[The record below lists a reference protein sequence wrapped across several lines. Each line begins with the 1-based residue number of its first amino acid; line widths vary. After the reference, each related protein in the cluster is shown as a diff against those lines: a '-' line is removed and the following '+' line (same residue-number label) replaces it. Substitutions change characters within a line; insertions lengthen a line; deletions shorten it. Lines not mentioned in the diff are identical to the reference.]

1 MQRPRDN
8 CGICGVVGTRE
19 AARLTCF
26 GLHALQHRGRKGAGL
41 ISYDD
46 NQTRTH
52 KGIGLVSEIFA
63 EENLCCLTGD
73 TALGHVL
80 DTTSGDISMVDI
92 QPFTATHRGRTVS
105 VAHNGS
111 ITNIETLRND
121 LRAVGAIF
129 HSDNE
134 SEIIVHLLARCRD
147 MDLDLDQALQSTFSR
162 IKGAFS
168 MLLLVNDTLVAIR
181 DPHGFRPLCLG
192 LLHNGG
198 YIIASETCALDL
210 IGAQYLR
217 DIKPGEV
224 LLINSG
230 GLHSFFLAKEPIR
243 FCIIEQVYFARP
255 DSTIFGINVYQSRK
269 RMGEALARECRP
281 DADLVMPFSDSG
293 TYAALGYARAIGLPF
308 EMGFIHN
315 HYAGRTFMHSDR
327 TDRALAVSMKPSP
340 VRSLLYGKRVII
352 VDDSAISSAAVSS
365 KVLLLRKAG
374 VRELHLLVSCPPI
387 RFPCD
392 YGIHFPASERLFAN
406 HESVAEIRDNLGLD
420 TLYYLSLEGMLIAAG
435 GENHSYC
442 AACMDSETISLRP
455 HVPGAFQRKRNCT
468 GCARQD
474 PAKRKGSGDL

>member
-8 CGICGVVGTRE
+8 CGICGIVGTPE

-26 GLHALQHRGRKGAGL
+26 GLYALQHRGRKGAGL
-41 ISYDD
+41 ASHDD
-46 NQTRTH
+46 NHAQTH

-63 EENLCCLTGD
+63 EENLCDLTGD

-92 QPFTATHRGRTVS
+92 QPFTATHRGRTIS

-111 ITNIETLRND
+111 ITNIETLWND
-121 LRAVGAIF
+121 LLADGAIF

-134 SEIIVHLLARCRD
+134 NEIVVHLLARCGD
-147 MDLDLDQALQSTFSR
+147 MDLGEALQSTFSR

-181 DPHGFRPLCLG
+181 DRHGFRPLCLG

-198 YIIASETCALDL
+198 YVVASETCALDL

-230 GLHSFFLAKEPIR
+230 RLHSFFLAKEQTR

-255 DSTIFGINVYQSRK
+255 DSTIFGINVYRSRK
-269 RMGEALARECRP
+269 RMGEVLARECRP

-315 HYAGRTFMHSDR
+315 HPVGRTCIHSDR
-327 TDRALAVSMKPSP
+327 TDRALAVSMEPSP
-340 VRSLLYGKRVII
+340 VRSLLCGKRVII
-352 VDDSAISSAAVSS
+352 VDDSAVSSAAVSS
-365 KVLLLRKAG
+365 KVNLLRKAG

-392 YGIHFPASERLFAN
+392 YGIHFPATERLFTN
-406 HESVAEIRDNLGLD
+406 HESVAEIRDTLGLD
-420 TLYYLSLEGMLIAAG
+420 TLHYLSLEGMLTAAG

-442 AACMDSETISLRP
+442 AACMDSETICLRS
-455 HVPGAFQRKRNCT
+455 HVPDDFQRRRNCM
-468 GCARQD
+468 GCTQQD
-474 PAKRKGSGDL
+474 PDKREGCGGL